1 MTIPFQAS
9 MSSGT
14 LRFLRV
20 LALTGVTTFL
30 LGLLLAPDRV
40 WTSLLMAGY
49 LLTGFGLAG
58 IVFVAIQYACGAG
71 WSTAFRR
78 VPEAMSAIL
87 PVGAAILAS
96 VFLFNPT
103 MYPWTGH
110 PPHHGFQEFW
120 LRRPFFLVR

>member
-40 WTSLLMAGY
+40 WTSLVMAGY

-58 IVFVAIQYACGAG
+58 VVFVAIQYACGAG

-78 VPEAMSAIL
+78 VPEAMAMIL
-87 PVGAAILAS
+87 PVGAGVMAVAL
-96 VFLFNPT
+96 V
-103 MYPWTGH
+103 GH
-110 PPHHGFQEFW
+110 PSTYTWTIKLPHAGFQQFW
-120 LRRPFFLVR
+120 LRWPFFL